1 MSSLGSTSI
10 TVTVQHGR
18 QPPMSWKMMVDQPR
32 ETFDAPAFQQQL
44 AILTGLQ
51 AHLISVT
58 VHEQGK

>member
-1 MSSLGSTSI
+1 MI
-10 TVTVQHGR
+10 QKKKRGR
-18 QPPMSWKMMVDQPR
+18 R
-32 ETFDAPAFQQQL
+32 EKFDAPAFQQQL